1 MQIKIEKERKIMS
14 IYIIP
19 DRENIEK
26 SLSVAKKW
34 NAYFEYNDFFL
45 PDVLDN
51 QEIVQQRIDFYKS
64 LDRDRTFDTMHG
76 AFLDVTIHSSDSLIR
91 EISIK
96 RIRQSMDIASEL
108 GIRGV
113 VFHTNIIPNFTQD
126 YYYNQWLKENEN
138 FWSILLKEYPNL
150 NVFIENMFDQTPDAI
165 VALAEHMKDNL
176 RFGLCY
182 DYAHACVFGGDV
194 DNWTARIAPYV
205 KHMHINDNDLKKDLH
220 QTIGEG
226 KIDWKHFSDL
236 MMKYHIESSVL
247 IEIHSFEKQES
258 SLEYMKKKRI
268 YPLNESLS

>member
-113 VFHTNIIPNFTQD
+113 VFHTNIIPNFAQD
-126 YYYNQWLKENEN
+126 YYYNQWLEKNEH
-138 FWSILLKEYPNL
+138 FWRTILKEYPNL
-150 NVFIENMFDQTPDAI
+150 NIFVENMFDQTPDAI
-165 VALAEHMKDNL
+165 VELAQHMKDHS

-182 DYAHACVFGGDV
+182 DYAHACVFGSDV

-226 KIDWKHFSDL
+226 SIDWKHFNDL
-236 MMKYHIESSVL
+236 MMKYHIEGSVL

>member
-26 SLSVAKKW
+26 SLFIANKW
-34 NAYFEYNDFFL
+34 NTYFEYNDFFS
-45 PDVLDN
+45 PEVLDN
-51 QEIVQQRIDFYKS
+51 QKVIAQRINLYKS

-113 VFHTNIIPNFTQD
+113 VFHTNIIPNFAQD
-126 YYYNQWLKENEN
+126 YYYNQWLEKNEH
-138 FWSILLKEYPNL
+138 FWRTILKEYPNL
-150 NVFIENMFDQTPDAI
+150 NIFVENMFDQTPDAI
-165 VALAEHMKDNL
+165 VELAQHMKDHS

-182 DYAHACVFGGDV
+182 DYAHACVFGSDV
-194 DNWTARIAPYV
+194 DNWTALIAPYV

-236 MMKYHIESSVL
+236 MMKYDIESSVL

>member
-1 MQIKIEKERKIMS
+1 MD

-26 SLSVAKKW
+26 SLSIANKW
-34 NAYFEYNDFFL
+34 NTYFEYNDFFS

-51 QEIVQQRIDFYKS
+51 QEIIWQRINFYKS

-76 AFLDVTIHSSDSLIR
+76 AFLDVTVHSSDSLIR
-91 EISIK
+91 EISMK

-126 YYYNQWLKENEN
+126 YYYNQWLEKNEN
-138 FWSILLKEYPNL
+138 FWRMILKEYPNL
-150 NVFIENMFDQTPDAI
+150 NIFIENMFDQTPDAI
-165 VALAEHMKDNL
+165 VALAEHMKDNS

-194 DNWTARIAPYV
+194 DSWTARIAPYV

-220 QTIGEG
+220 QTVGEG
-226 KIDWKHFSDL
+226 SIDWEHFGDL

-268 YPLNESLS
+268 YPLNENLS